1 MQVEII
7 NPQGKVAYRRPH
19 DHPDV
24 MEAMNTPGYSVRG
37 AEPKGEPQVRSSAV
51 LATVEQRF
59 FTTTLAHQRIV
70 VPLVWKWNG
79 HLSGPRCVTAYRC
92 ERYKAQKEVWCDRI
106 GFYPLV
112 EYRGGGTSYFLD
124 GDKRE
129 YKSEKALITAINKRH
144 NEKSSHDGL

>member
-1 MQVEII
+1 MSPRVKNVKQPRALPIKRKAPLGV
-7 NPQGKVAYRRPH
+7 
-19 DHPDV
+19 
-24 MEAMNTPGYSVRG
+24 
-37 AEPKGEPQVRSSAV
+37 
-51 LATVEQRF
+51 
-59 FTTTLAHQRIV
+59 AHQRIV

-112 EYRGGGTSYFLD
+112 EYRGGGTSYFID

-129 YKSEKALITAINKRH
+129 YKSEKALIAAINKRH
-144 NEKSSHDGL
+144 NE